1 MPNKHAH
8 IGTCAVLKKKRMQ
21 LLYSSIIIFA
31 IIRILETQYSFPSTD
46 IPPFDEYKLQLY
58 MHNQRKALINE
69 SSVMMLGQDDDLPQ
83 PSQFFHDFL
92 GMKWNG

>member
-1 MPNKHAH
+1 M
-8 IGTCAVLKKKRMQ
+8 L